1 MRAQIVEKLDK
12 FLTEHQMKEEVEVV
26 YLLVELRKLLDRE
39 REQNHSDSYPLVRF
53 HADWA
58 VHTKKDHIT
67 PTMKEIMAKIDASI
81 DTYPKNG
88 NIDFLLLPEFRNEL
102 EKLLN
107 EYGMPDR
114 FCK

>member
-12 FLTEHQMKEEVEVV
+12 FLTEHQMKEEFEVV

-58 VHTKKDHIT
+58 VHTRKDKIT
-67 PTMKEIMAKIDASI
+67 PATKEIMTKI
-81 DTYPKNG
+81 
-88 NIDFLLLPEFRNEL
+88 
-102 EKLLN
+102 EK
-107 EYGMPDR
+107 
-114 FCK
+114 

>member
-12 FLTEHQMKEEVEVV
+12 FLTEHQMKEECEVV

-58 VHTKKDHIT
+58 VHTRKDRIT
-67 PTMKEIMAKIDASI
+67 PAMEKIMIKIDRSI
-81 DTYPKNG
+81 DILPKNG

-102 EKLLN
+102 TKLL
-107 EYGMPDR
+107 E
-114 FCK
+114 